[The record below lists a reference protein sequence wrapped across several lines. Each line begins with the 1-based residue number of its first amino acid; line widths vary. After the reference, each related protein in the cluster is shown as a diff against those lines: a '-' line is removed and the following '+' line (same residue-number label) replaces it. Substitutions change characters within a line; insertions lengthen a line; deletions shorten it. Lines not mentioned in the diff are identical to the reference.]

1 MELGRLLRR
10 AQGPTTRSAK
20 EGRACHLRTC
30 SRPADARPLSCCPAR
45 FLCSLLPASR
55 FQHKQPDSAS
65 MDPGDEQAGLQDTGL
80 GDGGAMGEQTGG
92 QMERPT
98 DRRSYPTTRS
108 IGHVGAAPSS
118 LATLAKG
125 RAYFVDPYTP
135 FTPRPAT
142 LSTRDMM
149 VRSERAH
156 AHAHANRGHAHAHS
170 RVDEERAFD
179 GCRSSSSAWT
189 SMSV

>member
-1 MELGRLLRR
+1 
-10 AQGPTTRSAK
+10 
-20 EGRACHLRTC
+20 
-30 SRPADARPLSCCPAR
+30 
-45 FLCSLLPASR
+45 
-55 FQHKQPDSAS
+55 
-65 MDPGDEQAGLQDTGL
+65 MDPGDEQSGLQDTGL

-149 VRSERAH
+149 VGPPLATFRSNH
-156 AHAHANRGHAHAHS
+156 
-170 RVDEERAFD
+170 
-179 GCRSSSSAWT
+179 WITQT
-189 SMSV
+189 SPAYIPRRLQVLLTLNQTLN